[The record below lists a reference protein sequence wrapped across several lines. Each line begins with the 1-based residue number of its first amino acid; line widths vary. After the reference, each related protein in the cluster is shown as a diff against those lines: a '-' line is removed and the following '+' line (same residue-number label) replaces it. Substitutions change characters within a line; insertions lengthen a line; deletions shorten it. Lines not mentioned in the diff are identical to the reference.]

1 MNFSFTVSAWAAWTP
16 GAEGLETGGAV
27 RTEALVLP
35 AALRRR
41 TTGIGRKA
49 LAAALAILPEAGAP
63 RFVLASRHG
72 EYRRTFAMLQALS
85 EEGAV
90 SPTDFSMA
98 VHHALA
104 GLLSIATGNHEGHT
118 AIAAGP
124 DSFAYG
130 LMEAGM
136 WVAEAQI
143 PALMIYFDEALPAAY
158 PSEGEPPEMVLAVGI
173 TPAVAGSG
181 LRVTMMGEAAQ
192 GEGRSLAL
200 AFLETLRRGRG
211 DGGAQ
216 GGRMAWRWQLD
227 A

>member
-1 MNFSFTVSAWAAWTP
+1 MNLSFAVPAWAAWVP
-16 GAEGLETGGAV
+16 GAEGLETGGAL
-27 RTEALVLP
+27 RAEALTLP

-41 TTGIGRKA
+41 VTGIGRKA
-49 LAAALAILPEAGAP
+49 LAAALAILPEVGAP

-72 EYRRTFAMLQALS
+72 EYGRTFTMLQALS

-98 VHHALA
+98 VHHALV

-118 AIAAGP
+118 AISAGP

-130 LMEAGM
+130 LVEAGL

-143 PALMIYFDEALPAAY
+143 PVLMIYFDQALPAAY
-158 PSEGEPPEMVLAVGI
+158 PSEGEPPEMVLAVMVA
-173 TPAVAGSG
+173 PVAAGSG
-181 LRVTMMGEAAQ
+181 LRVTMAGEAAA
-192 GEGRSLAL
+192 GEGQSLAL
-200 AFLETLRRGRG
+200 AFLESLRRGRG
-211 DGGAQ
+211 EGGAH